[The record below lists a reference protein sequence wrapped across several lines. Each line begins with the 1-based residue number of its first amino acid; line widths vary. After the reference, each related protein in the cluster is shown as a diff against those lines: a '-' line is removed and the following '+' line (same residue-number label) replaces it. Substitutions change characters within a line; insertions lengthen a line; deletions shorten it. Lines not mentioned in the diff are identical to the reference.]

1 MPATFLRFRGPG
13 QTKLDA
19 SLKASDIREQGK
31 RRNRQNTNGP
41 DCRGASCNRLL
52 RIPRTEPHSRRRL
65 LPHRANRCCKP
76 PLLGCQGEQRVQDDR
91 SSTETQHQAGQSMSL
106 CVQNRRVHRRRAR
119 LQAQPDIILDTQC
132 HRLRHRT
139 NSDVETHGIIN
150 ATW

>member
-65 LPHRANRCCKP
+65 LPHRANR
-76 PLLGCQGEQRVQDDR
+76 LLQNTPVGLSRRAKSSKRPFKYGHRAPSR
-91 SSTETQHQAGQSMSL
+91 SKHEL
-106 CVQNRRVHRRRAR
+106 VQNRRIRRRRAK
-119 LQAQPDIILDTQC
+119 LKAHADIILDTQY
-132 HRLRHRT
+132 HRIGNKQILM
-139 NSDVETHGIIN
+139 
-150 ATW
+150 